1 MCIRDSVDLV
11 DLQAQRRGEV
21 LQLVALNV
29 RRDTTAILVVVLE
42 PLAVD
47 EHFVRLGLA
56 DRDLLVGGFAR
67 LEEQDPQLS
76 EEREV
81 VSVRLGVHLTLE
93 RLESAALFGFATL
106 LTLEFFLVAA
116 LDLAQLSELVGL
128 DGLAFG
134 VDLAL
139 LLRLGRGLLP
149 SLSLMLVLFRRGLG
163 LGFALLEGLR
173 GGSGFG
179 LGGGGLRLGVC
190 LGPGFALLKGLGSG
204 CEFGLRGG
212 GLPRDDSTLRGRK
225 DGWLLGRG
233 LLNRRLLRGCL
244 LRECLLRGCLPGWS
258 LLGGSPLHGRLLRG
272 RSLDGRL
279 FCWRLLRGR
288 LLD

>member
-93 RLESAALFGFATL
+93 RLESAALFSFATL

-149 SLSLMLVLFRRGLG
+149 SLSLMLVLFGR
-163 LGFALLEGLR
+163 
-173 GGSGFG
+173 
-179 LGGGGLRLGVC
+179 GGLRLGVC